1 LTTHEEAAAVGVRR
15 LWSGR
20 SRSDFEDILTVLAEV
35 GISCHSKETLTTPWL
50 SIIFW
55 QFMRPR
61 STAEYCVDVL
71 EKDAEKSVP
80 AMVETFAR
88 KTRDMEDS

>member
-1 LTTHEEAAAVGVRR
+1 VGVRR

-20 SRSDFEDILTVLAEV
+20 SRSDFEDILTALAEV
-35 GISCHSKETLTTPWL
+35 GIPCHSKETLTTRPWPWL

-61 STAEYCVDVL
+61 STAEYWVDVL

>member
-1 LTTHEEAAAVGVRR
+1 MRDCRIPLLTTHEEAEAVGVRR

-20 SRSDFEDILTVLAEV
+20 SRSDFEDILTALAEV
-35 GISCHSKETLTTPWL
+35 GIPCHSKETLTTRPWPWL

-61 STAEYCVDVL
+61 
-71 EKDAEKSVP
+71 
-80 AMVETFAR
+80 
-88 KTRDMEDS
+88 